1 MRVILGIVA
10 DPDPSD
16 RQAYLEEQIERQK
29 RGEPI
34 DVDWARAELE
44 RIRREQ
50 AARIAATQRNL
61 RWLVI
66 AAAALMLV
74 LWVKQSALPG
84 GRGMFGL
91 ALAVLGLL
99 TAVTLGRRRR

>member
-1 MRVILGIVA
+1 MA
-10 DPDPSD
+10 DPDPND
-16 RQAYLEEQIERQK
+16 RQAYLEEQIQRQK

-34 DVDWARAELE
+34 DVDWARGELE

-50 AARIAATQRNL
+50 AARIAASQRNL
-61 RWLVI
+61 RWLVV

-91 ALAVLGLL
+91 ALGVLGLL
-99 TAVTLGRRRR
+99 TAIALGRRRR

>member
-10 DPDPSD
+10 DPDP
-16 RQAYLEEQIERQK
+16 
-29 RGEPI
+29 
-34 DVDWARAELE
+34 RAELE